1 MKRKQFTF
9 YSSYWEAIQPLPKK
23 QQAEILLAICDYALN
38 ETEPDTNL
46 SPTASVAFNLIRP
59 TLDSGRIKAANRQ
72 NKTGIKQKQTKNKN
86 ESNAERTR
94 NEKEG
99 EKERE

>member
-9 YSSYWEAIQPLPKK
+9 YSSYWDAIQPLPKK

-38 ETEPDTNL
+38 ETEPSSSL
-46 SPTASVAFNLIRP
+46 SPAASVAFNLIRP
-59 TLDSGRIKAANRQ
+59 NQ
-72 NKTGIKQKQTKNKN
+72 NQTDNKRKT
-86 ESNAERTR
+86 NAQQRR
-94 NEKEG
+94 KEKEG